1 MTLSASILQNKRYVI
16 VALFFAIV
24 TSILYHFLV
33 ESRAYVELNVQTD
46 KRTIFKVYWK
56 EAGGEWSEE
65 RMAANVIDPEHSVYS
80 FRVGNLGRIDA
91 LRIDPT
97 ERITAVRIGSLA
109 ITQSGFAPI
118 QINTREALEQ
128 LRPLAGIR
136 ELTLGDQGLTV
147 IPANKDPWLLYR
159 LPELTKT
166 STLAGEVAII
176 ATIFL
181 TVFALVFATRPLQAD
196 FRFVPF
202 LLLSALM
209 LVAAMAAIS
218 KFAAHPDEHVH
229 VQAGEYYSQHN
240 LPPPVGQA
248 PVESYSDY
256 GVSRLHSG
264 EIAYLF
270 AGKFARVL
278 KTFHVPSY
286 LSLRAFN
293 VALLFVLLLL
303 AVNNRD
309 FRVLLVPLLISP
321 QIWYIFSYFNSEA
334 YALFIVLLVSYQ
346 MAAPESAFH
355 RLLREDRLPS
365 CSWLTFAVLGL
376 LLGLLLLLKMN
387 FYFYCLFLFLYFVW
401 RVLFGQTVFDRRV
414 FVRLSLIA
422 AIGLSVFA
430 GVRGGDL
437 WLNDFEKSER
447 LLEARE
453 QYALEM
459 YKPSTPLD
467 KKHFYLQMKE
477 RGKPLMHFIHLDRWG
492 EKSFRTA
499 FGVYGYTSINAPFA
513 YYDYVR
519 YVGLLLLL
527 TVTVTAVARG
537 GLAGTTLL
545 GVTGT
550 CAVCLMALAFYHAWT
565 VDFQAQGRYF
575 LPIVGMLSIFFFHVE
590 RYLTRPLFVLLLLSL
605 YLLSLYNFLF
615 VGLYGIGKYSFF
627 LPT

>member
-1 MTLSASILQNKRYVI
+1 MISPESVLHDRQRLL
-16 VALFFAIV
+16 VALFFSVVA
-24 TSILYHFLV
+24 SLCYHFLV
-33 ESRAYVELNVQTD
+33 ENRAHVDLQVHTD

-65 RMAANVIDPEHSVYS
+65 RMAAQVIDPVNRDYS
-80 FRVGNLGRIDA
+80 FRIGNLERIDA
-91 LRIDPT
+91 LRIDPA
-97 ERITAVRIGSLA
+97 ERITTVRIDSLT
-109 ITQSGFAPI
+109 ITQNGLTPI
-118 QINTREALEQ
+118 RIDTQEALAQ
-128 LRPLAGIR
+128 LRPLDGIR
-136 ELTLGDQGLTV
+136 ELTLGDQGLTI

-159 LPELTKT
+159 VPELGKT
-166 STLAGEVAII
+166 STLVGEAAVIVAI
-176 ATIFL
+176 FF
-181 TVFALVFATRPLQAD
+181 TVFALVFATKPLHAEY
-196 FRFVPF
+196 RFVPF

-209 LVAAMAAIS
+209 LVAAMAAVS
-218 KFAAHPDEHVH
+218 RFAVHPDEHVH
-229 VQAGEYYSQHN
+229 VQAGEYYRQHN

-264 EIAYLF
+264 EIAYFF
-270 AGKFARVL
+270 AGKFAWVL
-278 KTFHVPSY
+278 QVFHVPGY

-303 AVNNRD
+303 AVNSRD

-334 YALFIVLLVSYQ
+334 YALFIVLLVAYQ
-346 MAAPESAFH
+346 MAAPESACN
-355 RLLREDRLPS
+355 RLLGQDDLPGRA
-365 CSWLTFAVLGL
+365 WLTFAGLGL
-376 LLGLLLLLKMN
+376 LLGLLLLLKLN

-401 RVLFGQTVFDRRV
+401 RILFGQTVFDRWV
-414 FVRLSLIA
+414 FVRLGLVA

-437 WLNDFEKSER
+437 WLNDFDKSAR

-453 QYALEM
+453 KYALEM

-467 KKHFYLQMKE
+467 QKHIHLQMKD
-477 RGKPLMHFIHLDRWG
+477 RGKSLLHFIHFDRWG

-499 FGVYGYTSINAPFA
+499 FGVYGYTSINAPFV

-519 YVGLLLLL
+519 FVGLLLLFIVSA
-527 TVTVTAVARG
+527 TVVVRG

-545 GVTGT
+545 GITGG
-550 CAVCLMALAFYHAWT
+550 CAVGLMAVAFYHAWT

-590 RYLTRPLFVLLLLSL
+590 RHLTRPWVVLLLLSL

-615 VGLYGIGKYSFF
+615 VGLYGIDKYCFF
-627 LPT
+627 PPT